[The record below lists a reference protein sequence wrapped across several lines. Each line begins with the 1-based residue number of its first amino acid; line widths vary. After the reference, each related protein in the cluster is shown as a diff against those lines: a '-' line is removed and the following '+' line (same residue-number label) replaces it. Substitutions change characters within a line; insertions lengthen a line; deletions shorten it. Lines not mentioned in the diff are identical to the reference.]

1 MEMVETWERD
11 EEQLHQRAET
21 ADEGG
26 GVEGVCGCVEWSSR
40 QHHTPAHTQLM
51 DARMLWGAVAL
62 CVATHAEEEEGKE
75 SVRVNE

>member
-1 MEMVETWERD
+1 MGDICGGGER
-11 EEQLHQRAET
+11 
-21 ADEGG
+21 EGG

-40 QHHTPAHTQLM
+40 QHHTPAHTQLI
-51 DARMLWGAVAL
+51 DARPLWGAVAL